1 MTPTV
6 RKAVIPAAGLGT
18 RFLPTTKAT
27 PKEMLTLVDKPAIQ
41 YVVEEAI
48 AAGITDILIVTGRT
62 TKTIEDHFDRAP
74 ELEDALARGGKDAE
88 RRAVVGLAEMA
99 KFHFVRQGEPLGLG
113 HAIGMG
119 RAHVGNEA
127 FAVLLPDDL
136 MHPTS
141 TLLRDMIA
149 AHGRTGASVI
159 ALKRF
164 APEQL
169 SLYGAVEAEGGPD
182 GDLFKLKGM
191 VEKPPPGE
199 APSDLAIM
207 GRYVFTPDIFD
218 SIDAVKPGRGGELQ
232 ITDAMDQLARAKGMY
247 GLVFERGRYDIG
259 AKPDFLRAFV
269 EFALERDDLG
279 PDFGRWLGDFV
290 RERRL

>member
-27 PKEMLTLVDKPAIQ
+27 PKEMITLVDKPAVQ
-41 YVVEEAI
+41 YVVEEAVT
-48 AAGITDILIVTGRT
+48 AGITDILVVTGRT
-62 TKTIEDHFDRAP
+62 KKTIEDHFDRAP
-74 ELEDALARGGKDAE
+74 ELEEALVRGGKDDL
-88 RRAVVGLAEMA
+88 RRTVVELAEMA

-119 RAHVGNEA
+119 RAHVGDEA

-136 MHPTS
+136 MHPSS

-164 APEQL
+164 GPEQI
-169 SLYGAVEAEGGPD
+169 SLYGAVDVEAEVD
-182 GDLFKLKGM
+182 HRLLKLKGM
-191 VEKPPPGE
+191 VEKPAPDE

-218 SIDAVKPGRGGELQ
+218 CIDRVKPGRGGELQ
-232 ITDAMDQLARAKGMY
+232 VTDAMDDLARTKGMY

-269 EFALERDDLG
+269 EFALDREDLG
-279 PDFGRWLGDFV
+279 PDFGRWLGDVV
-290 RERRL
+290 RERGL

>member
-1 MTPTV
+1 MTTSV

-41 YVVEEAI
+41 YVVEEAV
-48 AAGITDILIVTGRT
+48 AAGITDILIVTGRG
-62 TKTIEDHFDRAP
+62 KKSVEDHFDRAP
-74 ELEDALARGGKDAE
+74 ELEEALARSGKDDL
-88 RRAVVGLAEMA
+88 RRVVVELAEMA

-119 RAHVGNEA
+119 RAHVGDEP

-136 MHPTS
+136 MRS

-149 AHGRTGASVI
+149 AHERTGASVI

-164 APEQL
+164 GAPDI
-169 SLYGAVEAEGGPD
+169 SLYGAVDVDGPPD
-182 GDLFKLKGM
+182 RDLVKLKGM
-191 VEKPPPGE
+191 VEKPRPEE

-207 GRYVFTPDIFD
+207 GRYVFTPDIFGY
-218 SIDAVKPGRGGELQ
+218 IERLVPGRGGELQ
-232 ITDAMDQLARAKGMY
+232 ITDAMNELARGPGMY
-247 GLVFERGRYDIG
+247 GLVFEHGRYDIG
-259 AKPDFLRAFV
+259 AKPDYLRAFV
-269 EFALERDDLG
+269 EFALDREDLG
-279 PDFGRWLGDFV
+279 PEFGAWLGRAV
-290 RERRL
+290 RERGL